1 MPTEVTAMIT
11 VLRNLLIFL
20 EQIGL
25 PGLLIMLIIG
35 PVIVLCLIIYMN
47 HLANVRSEKQQAENR
62 KANEQL
68 LEAYRKDTQEILRQ
82 VTKKNEELID
92 SNEKVILRLKSCEEQ
107 SSVMHTMVINNTLA
121 MEQLTQIIK
130 ATFRR

>member
-1 MPTEVTAMIT
+1 MPVEITAMIT

-25 PGLLIMLIIG
+25 PGLLIMFIIG

-62 KANEQL
+62 KANEKL

-82 VTKKNEELID
+82 ITKKNEELID
-92 SNEKVILRLKSCEEQ
+92 SNEKLVLRLKSCEEQ